1 MGALLFDWPWA
12 ALLLAV
18 VLSGLLL
25 AELRTTT
32 VRDPRW
38 VLGWLWPMYLFHMFE
53 EHGIDLLGRRHAFLG
68 FLCQT
73 LGYPVLSSCPA
84 TPRFVFAVNVL
95 ACQIAFGLA
104 FFLRR
109 THPLIAACAWG
120 IPLVNAVA
128 HVLPALA
135 TGRYNPGLLTA
146 VALFVPGCGWM
157 LTTVLRSGL
166 VPPSSGWR
174 IVATGVLT
182 HVVLIGSVGL
192 RAIGALTADAFFVV
206 NAVNGVWPLVFGR
219 PREPRDRATRAD

>member
-1 MGALLFDWPWA
+1 MHALLFDWPWVALILAFVLA
-12 ALLLAV
+12 AV
-18 VLSGLLL
+18 LL
-25 AELRTTT
+25 AELRTTS

-38 VLGWLWPMYLFHMFE
+38 VLGWVWPMYLVHMFE
-53 EHGIDLLGRRHAFLG
+53 EHGIDLLGRRYAFLG
-68 FLCQT
+68 FLCQS
-73 LGYPVLSSCPA
+73 LGYPVPASCPA
-84 TPRFVFAVNVL
+84 TPAFVFAVNVL

-109 THPLIAACAWG
+109 TRPLLAACAWG

-146 VALFVPGCGWM
+146 VFLFVPACGWM
-157 LTTVLRSGL
+157 LNSIRRSGL
-166 VPPSSGWR
+166 LPGSSVWR

-192 RAIGALTADAFFVV
+192 RAIGALPELAFLFV
-206 NAVNGVWPLVFGR
+206 NAVNGFWPLALGR
-219 PREPRDRATRAD
+219 APRRPAARSA

>member
-1 MGALLFDWPWA
+1 M
-12 ALLLAV
+12 
-18 VLSGLLL
+18 
-25 AELRTTT
+25 
-32 VRDPRW
+32 
-38 VLGWLWPMYLFHMFE
+38 
-53 EHGIDLLGRRHAFLG
+53 
-68 FLCQT
+68 
-73 LGYPVLSSCPA
+73 SSCPA

-120 IPLVNAVA
+120 IPLVNAMA
-128 HVLPALA
+128 HVLPAFA

-146 VALFVPGCGWM
+146 VVLFVPCCGWM

-166 VPPSSGWR
+166 LPPSSGWR

-192 RAIGALTADAFFVV
+192 RAIGALTADAFFAV

-219 PREPRDRATRAD
+219 PRAPRDRATGAD

>member
-1 MGALLFDWPWA
+1 MHVLLFDWPWA
-12 ALLLAV
+12 ALLVAV
-18 VLSGLLL
+18 VLAAVLL
-25 AELRTTT
+25 AELRTTS

-38 VLGWLWPMYLFHMFE
+38 VLGWLWPMYLLHMFE
-53 EHGIDLLGRRHAFLG
+53 EHGIDLLGRRYAFLS

-73 LGYPVLSSCPA
+73 LGYPVPSSCPA
-84 TPRFVFAVNVL
+84 TPEFVFSVNVL

-135 TGRYNPGLLTA
+135 TGQYNPGLLTA
-146 VALFVPGCGWM
+146 VFLFVPACSWM
-157 LTTVLRSGL
+157 LTTVRRSGL
-166 VPPSSGWR
+166 LPASSGWR
-174 IVATGVLT
+174 IVGTGVLT

-192 RAIGALTADAFFVV
+192 RAIGLVSATTFFAV
-206 NAVNGVWPLVFGR
+206 NAVNGIWPLVFGR
-219 PREPRDRATRAD
+219 LPRDRATGAA

>member
-1 MGALLFDWPWA
+1 VHALLFDWPCA
-12 ALLLAV
+12 ALLLGVALAV
-18 VLSGLLL
+18 VLL
-25 AELRTTT
+25 AELRTTS

-53 EHGIDLLGRRHAFLG
+53 EHGIDVLGRRYAFLG
-68 FLCQT
+68 FLCQS
-73 LGYPVLSSCPA
+73 LGYPVPSSCPA
-84 TPRFVFAVNVL
+84 TPEFVFAVNVL
-95 ACQIAFGLA
+95 ACQVAFGLA

-109 THPLIAACAWG
+109 TRPLVAACAWG

-146 VALFVPGCGWM
+146 LVLFVPGCSWM

-192 RAIGALTADAFFVV
+192 RAIGMLPVAAFLLI
-206 NAVNGVWPLVFGR
+206 NAVNGLWPLVLGR
-219 PREPRDRATRAD
+219 SPREPTSGAT